1 MLSRPKYLIHYS
13 ESFRNQSSPME
24 LKSRTARICIQWLQ
38 RHKHWHRT
46 STNSTKI
53 LHAPHNRKINPYR
66 GPAARLT
73 TKNLEKFH
81 QQNRKLRQQQIS
93 SRKPVSPKKGTELL
107 VMYTGQ
113 MKASVASAHC
123 SLLTGQMSSISS
135 SRSSTNSAYSAQL
148 CIVTQL
154 SVGNPTT
161 AQTTTGAWQILKL
174 SL

>member
-66 GPAARLT
+66 GPAAQFLT
-73 TKNLEKFH
+73 KHLGKFH
-81 QQNRKLRQQQIS
+81 QQSRKLRQQQIFL
-93 SRKPVSPKKGTELL
+93 RKPVSPKKGTELL
-107 VMYTGQ
+107 VLYIGQ
-113 MKASVASAHC
+113 MNSLVQQLQWPQLTAHW
-123 SLLTGQMSSISS
+123 SDVFNLWLEKLYQLRIFG
-135 SRSSTNSAYSAQL
+135 STVQL
-148 CIVTQL
+148 
-154 SVGNPTT
+154 
-161 AQTTTGAWQILKL
+161 
-174 SL
+174 